1 MRQEMLVTPM
11 IHVMRWTCLSFLLT
25 ATLAPL
31 AAAGQ
36 AQSSQLPE
44 GAHRDTVQRVC
55 SSCHSVQMF
64 TARRMSREQ
73 WGTTVS
79 SMVARG
85 AKINDDEFDQIVGYL
100 ATTFPLNGEAGTGAS
115 ATKQAKAPRRPSLI
129 DQAGS
134 DDKQIVDE
142 DAAARGKTVY
152 IAQCITCH
160 GTRARGGSRGADL
173 VRSVV
178 VLHDRYG
185 SAIGPY
191 LAEGHPKSK
200 PVELT
205 QEQVKDL
212 SHFLHQQIGDTLR
225 TGPYNNPLNILVG
238 DSKAGKLYFENTGGC
253 AKCHSV
259 TGDLAH
265 IAGKYAPPAL
275 QQKVV
280 FPQNRAITKQG
291 TASRQLVTTITV
303 TTPSGATVTG
313 EPLNLDDFNV
323 SLRDAKGHYFSF
335 ARSPE
340 LKVEKHNPYAGH
352 EALLDTYTD
361 KDIHDVVSYLETLQ

>member
-1 MRQEMLVTPM
+1 
-11 IHVMRWTCLSFLLT
+11 
-25 ATLAPL
+25 
-31 AAAGQ
+31 
-36 AQSSQLPE
+36 
-44 GAHRDTVQRVC
+44 
-55 SSCHSVQMF
+55 
-64 TARRMSREQ
+64 MSREQ

-79 SMVARG
+79 GMISRG
-85 AKINDDEFDQIVGYL
+85 AKINDEEFDQIVGYL
-100 ATTFPLNGEAGTGAS
+100 ATTFPLNGEAGSGA
-115 ATKQAKAPRRPSLI
+115 ATTKQTKIPRRPSLI

-185 SAIGPY
+185 STIGPY
-191 LAEGHPKSK
+191 LAQEHPRPK
-200 PVELT
+200 PGELT

-225 TGPYNNPLNILVG
+225 TGPYNNPLDILVG
-238 DSKAGKLYFENTGGC
+238 DANAGKLYFEKTGGC
-253 AKCHSV
+253 TKCHSV

-265 IAGKYAPPAL
+265 IASKYAPPAL

-291 TASRQLVTTITV
+291 TASRQLRTTITV
-303 TTPSGATVTG
+303 TTSSGTLVTG

-323 SLRDAKGHYFSF
+323 SLRDANGHYFSF
-335 ARSPE
+335 TRSPE

-352 EALLDTYTD
+352 EALLEIYTD